1 MEGTFLKTT
10 TEVINQ
16 MMNKKWKSKPSRDT
30 SPNQHFG
37 EEECSA
43 KLPEISVC

>member
-37 EEECSA
+37 EGRMQCQT
-43 KLPEISVC
+43 P